1 MLKHF
6 AVLALAGLLAACG
19 GPDQKADASKAG
31 PAAAGLNGAGATFP
45 APLYARWAG
54 DYRAQTGVGVN
65 YQPIGSGG
73 GIKQITAGTVDFGG
87 TDKPLTIQ
95 ELSAAGLV
103 QFPAVLGGVVPVFNL
118 PGVAGGQLKF
128 TGAQLA
134 DIFRGDIKNWSDPRL
149 ASAANGARLP
159 NLPITVVHRSDAS
172 GTTYLFS
179 HYLALK
185 SPAWKQSPGAS
196 DALEWPVGLGG
207 KGNDGVAVF
216 VRQTPGSIG
225 YVEYAF
231 AKQTSLAQALLQ
243 NAAGAFV
250 APTAESFA
258 AGAAGAD
265 WSAAPGFNLLLLDE
279 PGAAAWPITGATFI
293 LVHKSRAPAKAAET
307 VKFFDWAFKSGD
319 ADAVE
324 LGYVPLPA
332 EVKALVR
339 DAWKTELGVTPAGG

>member
-1 MLKHF
+1 MSKRF

-19 GPDQKADASKAG
+19 GPDRKTDASG
-31 PAAAGLNGAGATFP
+31 PAPAGSSVTGAGATFP

-54 DYRAQTGVGVN
+54 DYRTRTGVGVN

-73 GIKQITAGTVDFGG
+73 GIRQITAGTIDFGG
-87 TDKPLTIQ
+87 SDKPLSL
-95 ELSAAGLV
+95 EALSAAGLV

-118 PGVAGGQLKF
+118 PGVAPGQLRL

-134 DIFRGDIKNWSDPRL
+134 AVFRGDITRWSDPRL
-149 ASAANGARLP
+149 ASAASGAALP

-172 GTTYLFS
+172 GTTYLFT

-185 SPAWKQSPGAS
+185 SPAWKRSPGAGE
-196 DALEWPVGLGG
+196 ALEWPVGLGG
-207 KGNDGVAVF
+207 KGNDGVAAF
-216 VRQTPGSIG
+216 VRQTAGSIG
-225 YVEYAF
+225 YVEYAY
-231 AKQTSLAQALLQ
+231 AKQTRLPYALLQ
-243 NAAGAFV
+243 NASGAFV

-265 WSAAPGFNLLLLDE
+265 WAAAPGFDLLLLDE
-279 PGAAAWPITGATFI
+279 PGAGAWPITGATFI
-293 LVHKSRAPAKAAET
+293 LVHGTREPAKAAET
-307 VKFFDWAFKSGD
+307 VRFFDWAFGEGD

-332 EVKALVR
+332 EVKTLVR
-339 DAWKTELGVTPAGG
+339 AAWRTKLGVALAGR